1 MAVGQADSTSL
12 EPVVILGLLNSMAV
26 IVANAETLLNSGDL
40 SADGELSRQMLE
52 RISAHARVVTDALE
66 LAVRDI
72 PPSVIEVTSK
82 RQFG

>member
-1 MAVGQADSTSL
+1 
-12 EPVVILGLLNSMAV
+12 
-26 IVANAETLLNSGDL
+26 
-40 SADGELSRQMLE
+40 MLE

-82 RQFG
+82 PEFG